1 MDLVVSRIE
10 DPAILVWLAVALI
23 GFTSSLGTLLL
34 MRFEIALHP
43 MALAVPAVAA
53 MKNHNMGAEAA
64 RIAAQLIAF
73 GVGIGFIVDW
83 LSPEVVAWALVL
95 MNFILCA
102 NSVNEFVLSIR
113 LLGGLETH

>member
-1 MDLVVSRIE
+1 LDLVVSRIE
-10 DPAILVWLAVALI
+10 NPAVLIWLAIALV
-23 GFTSSLGTLLL
+23 GFAASLGTLLL

-53 MKNHNMGAEAA
+53 MKNHNMGSEIA
-64 RIAAQLIAF
+64 RISAQVIAF
-73 GVGIGFIVDW
+73 IVGVGFIAGW
-83 LSPEVVAWALVL
+83 LSPEVVAWALVA